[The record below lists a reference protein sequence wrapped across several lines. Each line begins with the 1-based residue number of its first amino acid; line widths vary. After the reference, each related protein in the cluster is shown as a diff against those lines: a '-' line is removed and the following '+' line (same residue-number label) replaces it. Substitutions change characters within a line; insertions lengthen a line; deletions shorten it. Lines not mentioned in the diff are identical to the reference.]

1 MCLSRT
7 VFHIEP
13 RYRPTLEKLGLDSLA
28 RVMEF
33 QGERL
38 KEQRGRRDVLRVQA
52 ATDDG
57 RKVTLFVKRMWKSY
71 KKDGFRSLFTRG
83 RVISKGRK
91 EYENT
96 QKVLRAGFAAPS
108 LVAYGED
115 CGLARENCSF
125 IITEEVR
132 GQPLDEWLAECTSI
146 KARRHLIAALGR
158 WIAKLHDAGIAYP
171 DIFSRHIFV
180 HPKSDPA
187 AESIDGEPGF
197 ALIDLARLA
206 PCRWPMANF
215 WRVRDL
221 AALNA
226 SLTMRQAGKADRI
239 RFLRAYC
246 GNKKAMRRLIRRIA
260 ARMKVL
266 LEREKFADFYS
277 RPTKALST

>member
-1 MCLSRT
+1 
-7 VFHIEP
+7 
-13 RYRPTLEKLGLDSLA
+13 
-28 RVMEF
+28 MEF

-38 KEQRGRRDVLRVQA
+38 KEQRGRRDVLRVHA

-57 RKVTLFVKRMWKSY
+57 RVITLFVKRMWKSY

-96 QKVLRAGFAAPS
+96 QKVLRAGFGAPP

-115 CGLARENCSF
+115 CGFTRENCSF

-132 GQPLDEWLAECTSI
+132 GTPLDEWLAACTSS
-146 KARRHLIAALGR
+146 KSRRQLIAALGR
-158 WIAKLHDAGIAYP
+158 WIAKLHAAGIAYP

-180 HPKSDPA
+180 DPKVDPM
-187 AESIDGEPGF
+187 AESIEGEPGF

-206 PCRWPMANF
+206 PCRWPVADF

-226 SLTMRQAGKADRI
+226 SLTMRQVGRADRI

-246 GNKKAMRRLIRRIA
+246 GNEKAMRRLIRRIA

-266 LEREKFADFYS
+266 LEREKFSDFYS
-277 RPTKALST
+277 RPTSALST